1 MSSRTKVLFATL
13 LMAFT
18 ANIVQTHAA
27 DLPACPT
34 DLDAVWDSCIGV
46 YEPKPTSEFSGDIYR
61 GGFKADVFHGLGG
74 YFYKNGEV
82 FFGTYADGSLDG
94 PGIYIYGPESGYS
107 GDRFIGQFA
116 DGERNGHG
124 AYFFADGD
132 IFIGRFVNGLRDG
145 PGTYRFNDGATRH
158 GIWEAG
164 KFSEDLTSP
173 VSGQKDCPASPTAYF
188 DECVGSFSF
197 DDGDKYVGEFQDDDF
212 HGLGAYYFPDGD
224 MFYGT
229 FRNGKWNGL
238 GIYTFK
244 GGDGSDGDLQIGW
257 YSGGEIHG
265 QGAYIFNT
273 GGEWAGDIF
282 AGNHKDG
289 KSHGLGAYF
298 HQNGDKFIGTYKD
311 DVRHGPGAVYFANGE
326 VKSGIWQDGDFQLAG
341 AVLPDTGAD
350 RPDASARPAA
360 DTAADEVL
368 SASSG
373 SGFAV
378 SEDGFVVTNNHV
390 IDGCQD
396 VYLHHEGQK
405 FPATIVTTDPLNDLA
420 LLKADFAP
428 GGVLPLA
435 EARPELLQDIYV
447 AGFPFGMGVSST
459 VKVTKG
465 IISSLTGFG
474 NNFSE
479 VQIDAA
485 LQSGNSGGPIVD
497 EAGNVIGVAVAKL
510 DVEYALEKF
519 GSIPENTNF
528 GIKSSVVK
536 SILDSYGVLTPV
548 SNPAPLSK
556 TDLGRRISRG
566 TYYISCWMTMAQIE
580 AMKSRKVMFDDLD

>member
-1 MSSRTKVLFATL
+1 MQLRTKVLFVAL
-13 LMAFT
+13 LVMFT
-18 ANIVQTHAA
+18 INAVKAQA
-27 DLPACPT
+27 DGLPACPT
-34 DLDAVWDSCIGV
+34 DVDALWDNCTGV

-61 GGFKADVFHGLGG
+61 GGFKADVFHGHGG

-82 FFGTYADGSLDG
+82 FFGTYVDGRLEG
-94 PGIYIYGPESGYS
+94 PGMYIYGPESGYF
-107 GDRFIGQFA
+107 GDRYIGQFV
-116 DGERNGHG
+116 DGERNGQG

-132 IFIGRFVNGLRDG
+132 IFIGRFVNGTRDG
-145 PGTYRFNDGATRH
+145 PGTYRFKDGATRH
-158 GIWEAG
+158 GIWKEG
-164 KFSEDLTSP
+164 KFTDALTSAT
-173 VSGQKDCPASPTAYF
+173 SGQNDCPASPTAYF
-188 DECVGSFSF
+188 DDCFGTFAF
-197 DDGDKYVGEFQDDDF
+197 DEGDKYIGQFQDDDF

-224 MFYGT
+224 MFFGT
-229 FRNGKWNGL
+229 FRGGKWNGL
-238 GIYTFK
+238 GIYAFNSN
-244 GGDGSDGDLQIGW
+244 DGSDGDLQIGW
-257 YSGGEIHG
+257 YSDGEIDG
-265 QGAYIFNT
+265 EGAYIFNSN
-273 GGEWAGDIF
+273 GEWAGDIF

-289 KSHGLGAYF
+289 KAQGLGAYF
-298 HQNGDKFIGTYKD
+298 HQNGDKFIGTYKG
-311 DVRHGPGAVYFANGE
+311 DVRHGPGAVYFADGDM
-326 VKSGIWQDGDFQLAG
+326 KSGIWQNGDFQLAS
-341 AVLPDTGAD
+341 AAS
-350 RPDASARPAA
+350 PDASSAPPAA
-360 DTAADEVL
+360 TPPATVAADQVL

-378 SEDGFVVTNNHV
+378 SEDGFVITNNHV

-396 VYLHHEGQK
+396 VYLHYEGQK

-428 GGVLPLA
+428 GEVLPLA

-497 EAGNVIGVAVAKL
+497 DAGNVIGVAVAKL

-536 SILDSYGVLTPV
+536 SILDSYGVMTPET
-548 SNPAPLSK
+548 NAAPISK
-556 TDLGRRISRG
+556 TDLGRRISKG

>member
-1 MSSRTKVLFATL
+1 M
-13 LMAFT
+13 
-18 ANIVQTHAA
+18 
-27 DLPACPT
+27 
-34 DLDAVWDSCIGV
+34 
-46 YEPKPTSEFSGDIYR
+46 
-61 GGFKADVFHGLGG
+61 
-74 YFYKNGEV
+74 
-82 FFGTYADGSLDG
+82 
-94 PGIYIYGPESGYS
+94 
-107 GDRFIGQFA
+107 
-116 DGERNGHG
+116 
-124 AYFFADGD
+124 
-132 IFIGRFVNGLRDG
+132 
-145 PGTYRFNDGATRH
+145 
-158 GIWEAG
+158 
-164 KFSEDLTSP
+164 
-173 VSGQKDCPASPTAYF
+173 
-188 DECVGSFSF
+188 
-197 DDGDKYVGEFQDDDF
+197 
-212 HGLGAYYFPDGD
+212 
-224 MFYGT
+224 
-229 FRNGKWNGL
+229 
-238 GIYTFK
+238 
-244 GGDGSDGDLQIGW
+244 
-257 YSGGEIHG
+257 
-265 QGAYIFNT
+265 
-273 GGEWAGDIF
+273 
-282 AGNHKDG
+282 
-289 KSHGLGAYF
+289 
-298 HQNGDKFIGTYKD
+298 
-311 DVRHGPGAVYFANGE
+311 
-326 VKSGIWQDGDFQLAG
+326 
-341 AVLPDTGAD
+341 
-350 RPDASARPAA
+350 
-360 DTAADEVL
+360 
-368 SASSG
+368 
-373 SGFAV
+373 

-536 SILDSYGVLTPV
+536 SILDSYAVLTPV